1 MEKWSEIN
9 MGKDIRRAGYT
20 CRFGFSFTLN
30 TVVEM
35 ERNDQCADSRNEE
48 EQNGTAQQI
57 WAS

>member
-1 MEKWSEIN
+1 